1 MPTQNEIRQPTLKL
15 RLLKALI
22 STIGSSAV
30 SPRKKKAIAEIPQIV
45 AQTATELSCSHSYCG
60 PSSSTYSSDPRN
72 PAIAIRPNQSKRSS
86 NATVGWSK
94 STSASTPTVMPMPG
108 TTLMKNS
115 QCHDIASVMNP
126 PTVGPMVGASVAT
139 RPMIGPTI

>member
-1 MPTQNEIRQPTLKL
+1 MPTQNEIRQPMPKL
-15 RLLKALI
+15 RSVTARI

-30 SPRKKKAIAEIPQIV
+30 STRQKKAIAEIPQIQ
-45 AQTATELSCSHSYCG
+45 AQTATEVSCSHSYCG
-60 PSSSTYSSDPRN
+60 PSSSTYSSAPRN

-86 NATVGWSK
+86 SAKFDCPN

-115 QCHDIASVMNP
+115 QCHDMVSVMNP
-126 PTVGPMVGASVAT
+126 PTVGPMVGA
-139 RPMIGPTI
+139 